1 MFQIYKQ
8 TRTSKKKTFS
18 WGNQATFKTKEL
30 WMAIYIYNSLSS
42 LAAPRPT
49 LGSYLGDKLTY
60 PILITAA
67 YHIRPA
73 GHREL
78 HKEIESLNPAK
89 RLVKFDSLR
98 FTNNVSTY

>member
-8 TRTSKKKTFS
+8 TRTSKRRHFR
-18 WGNQATFKTKEL
+18 GEIRQLLKTKEL
-30 WMAIYIYNSLSS
+30 WKAIYIYNSLSS

-67 YHIRPA
+67 YHIRPECQ
-73 GHREL
+73 REL

-89 RLVKFDSLR
+89 RLVKFDLLR